1 MGRIKKVFW
10 ILLLLCVSPVM
21 AQQLSC
27 PAIVET
33 ALQAVDT
40 LCRDTGR
47 NQACYGNVSL
57 EAIARANVDDFNFD
71 SVGDIAD
78 VNDLQS
84 LKLDPMNDDPNDP
97 RWGVAMMR
105 LQANLPDTLPGQNV
119 TFLLFGDVEI
129 TQANT
134 FINPEEEYAE
144 IPAPMSAFYLRTGIG
159 DAPCAEVPESGL
171 LVQTPEGIGTIS
183 FNVNGVDVSLGS
195 TVFFQ
200 TDAEGEMNVTT
211 VEGSASLTIEGES
224 YPVLAGTQRRVLLNT
239 DYQAQGEPESA
250 QPYIPNQVAPLPVQS
265 LERPI
270 EIAPPMPEERIQEV
284 ETMIANGQPP
294 CGQPD
299 LPNCEHL
306 PEELG
311 GSPCAL
317 PGTPEADAPDT
328 TLCIVPA
335 EAENSGTDTDSGD
348 NTSTTTG
355 NVAPEGTDAVGVPTP
370 EGSGSSESTPDA
382 VNPTDPATENN
393 SVDGV
398 TPTNQPLPAPT
409 DQLIPT
415 QPPPDPTEETALPPG
430 SSEETPTPEET
441 PP

>member
-1 MGRIKKVFW
+1 MGRIKKIFW
-10 ILLLLCVSPVM
+10 ILLLLCVAPVM

-57 EAIARANVDDFNFD
+57 EAIARADVSDFNFD

-78 VNDLQS
+78 VSDLQS

-129 TQANT
+129 TEANT

-159 DAPCAEVPESGL
+159 DSPCEEVPESGL
-171 LVQTPEGIGTIS
+171 LVQTPEGVGTIS

-200 TDAEGEMNVTT
+200 TDADGDMNVTT
-211 VEGSASLTIEGES
+211 IEGSASLTIEGES
-224 YPVLAGTQRRVLLNT
+224 YAVIAGTQRRVRLNT
-239 DYQAQGEPESA
+239 DYVAQGEPGSA
-250 QPYIPNQVAPLPVQS
+250 QPYVAQQVAPLPIQV

-270 EIAPPMPEERIQEV
+270 EIAPPMPQERIQEV
-284 ETMIANGQPP
+284 ENMIANGQPP

-299 LPNCEHL
+299 LPSCEHL

-311 GSPCAL
+311 GSPCVL
-317 PGTPEADAPDT
+317 PGTPEADAQGATECVVEEETD
-328 TLCIVPA
+328 
-335 EAENSGTDTDSGD
+335 NSTGG
-348 NTSTTTG
+348 TG
-355 NVAPEGTDAVGVPTP
+355 NVAPESTEAVGVPTP
-370 EGSGSSESTPDA
+370 AGATPEGTSEST
-382 VNPTDPATENN
+382 NPTQPATENT

-398 TPTNQPLPAPT
+398 TTPTERLLPSPT
-409 DQLIPT
+409 DQPLPT
-415 QPPPDPTEETALPPG
+415 QPPPNPTEETALPTNAG
-430 SSEETPTPEET
+430 TGIETPTPEQT